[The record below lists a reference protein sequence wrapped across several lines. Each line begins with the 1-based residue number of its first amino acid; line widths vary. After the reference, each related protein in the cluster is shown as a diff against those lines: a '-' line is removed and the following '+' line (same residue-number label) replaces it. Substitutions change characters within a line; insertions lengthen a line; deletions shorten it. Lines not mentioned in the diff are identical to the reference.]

1 MHIGKYFIGRAERI
15 TLGLIFALAFGALVL
30 SALATSP
37 DTIRSTSHSPNPK
50 ADATQPLSQEQ
61 KDSILRTKGYVG
73 PPERLRAGANGN
85 KFRQHT
91 VLDLNT
97 ADSATLIRVPGI
109 GPTFAHRIIDLRT
122 RLGGFYTVYQLQEVY
137 GIDADRFLALR
148 SWFHTRSPHQRHPLG
163 QLISGQVPR
172 HPYLHWEQR
181 KEMERLL
188 HRHGTALSWRILRK
202 SKLFTYDDSVRLSP
216 YFPDSPPAQSQATDS
231 LSKE

>member
-1 MHIGKYFIGRAERI
+1 MYIGKYFIGRAERI
-15 TLGLIFALAFGALVL
+15 TLGLIFVLTFGALVL

-37 DTIRSTSHSPNPK
+37 DAMGSTSNLPPSNTET
-50 ADATQPLSQEQ
+50 AQPLRQEQ
-61 KDSILRTKGYVG
+61 RDSILRTKGYVG

-85 KFRQHT
+85 KFRQHM

-137 GIDADRFLALR
+137 GIDSDRFLALR
-148 SWFHTRSPHQRHPLG
+148 PWFRIQTSPQRHPLG
-163 QLISGQVPR
+163 ELISGQVPG

-216 YFPDSPPAQSQATDS
+216 YFPDSTPAQSQATDS
-231 LSKE
+231 LIRE